1 MMKAKWCL
9 TRNDGFELTY
19 QASEKILYVDRR
31 KVIHDLMDHDQAI
44 WPVSESYPV
53 TQKATV

>member
-19 QASEKILYVDRR
+19 QASEKTLYVDRR

-44 WPVSESYPV
+44 
-53 TQKATV
+53 